1 MSRQTFDEDFKRS
14 TVQMMIEQNKSVAQT
29 ARDLDIN
36 PNTIYN
42 WKKKYGEE
50 FIEAALPNMT
60 ENQQLKA
67 MQKRLRDLE
76 EENAI
81 LKKANALLRERPSV
95 IFSFIFENRF
105 KFRVEKMCNVMNV
118 SRSGYHKWVDRPE
131 SEKTKRHKT
140 LVKHVHKSYLE
151 SRGLYGSPKIAKDLE
166 KKGIPVCQK
175 TVARIMKEEDLR
187 SKTVK
192 KYKAT
197 TNSKHTL
204 PVYENKLNQEFKVD
218 EPNKVWVADI
228 TYVPT
233 SEGWLYLASVMD
245 LFSRKIVGWSVDKT
259 MTKDLVINALDRA
272 YNRQQRPLGSVLHH
286 SDCGSQYCSKDYQKQ
301 LAAYKIDVSMSRKG
315 NCYDNACIESFHS
328 VLKKEL
334 IYLTKYKTR
343 EQAKKEIYEYIEIF
357 YNSKRI
363 HSANGYFSPS
373 DYERMYFDKI
383 AN

>member
-1 MSRQTFDEDFKRS
+1 
-14 TVQMMIEQNKSVAQT
+14 
-29 ARDLDIN
+29 
-36 PNTIYN
+36 
-42 WKKKYGEE
+42 
-50 FIEAALPNMT
+50 
-60 ENQQLKA
+60 
-67 MQKRLRDLE
+67 
-76 EENAI
+76 
-81 LKKANALLRERPSV
+81 
-95 IFSFIFENRF
+95 
-105 KFRVEKMCNVMNV
+105 MNV

-140 LVKHVHKSYLE
+140 LVKFVHKSYLE
-151 SRGLYGSPKIAKDLE
+151 SRSLYGSPKIAKDLE
-166 KKGIPVCQK
+166 RKGISVCQK
-175 TVARIMKEEDLR
+175 TVARIMKKENLR

-192 KYKAT
+192 KHKAT

-204 PVYENKLNQEFKVD
+204 PVYENKLNQEFKVTK
-218 EPNKVWVADI
+218 PNKVWVADI

-259 MTKDLVINALDRA
+259 MTKDLVINALERA
-272 YNRQQRPLGSVLHH
+272 YYRQQPTLGSVLHH
-286 SDCGSQYCSKDYQKQ
+286 SDRGSQYCSNDYQKK
-301 LAAYKIDVSMSRKG
+301 LSAYQMDVSMSRKG

-357 YNSKRI
+357 YNAKRI

-373 DYERMYFDKI
+373 EYERMYFNKT
-383 AN
+383 AS